1 MIDYCATVRAEVVET
16 EPGIRGKRL
25 QRVEGHRVVA
35 EAG

>member
-1 MIDYCATVRAEVVET
+1 VIDYGDNVWAELGET

>member
-1 MIDYCATVRAEVVET
+1 VIDYCATVRAELEET